1 MSELGVNQ
9 LLAQMRI
16 MQAKVQSG
24 AGAAAGDAAPKAAD
38 FSSLLK
44 SSVDHVSSLQR
55 ESKMAAEAL
64 ERGDPGV
71 DLAAVMVAKEK
82 AGLSFEAVR
91 QVRNRL
97 VRAYQEVFNMPI

>member
-1 MSELGVNQ
+1 MSDMSVNQ
-9 LLAQMRI
+9 LLAQMRV
-16 MQAKVQSG
+16 MQAQVQAGTGPAPG
-24 AGAAAGDAAPKAAD
+24 ANDAKPSD

-44 SSVDHVSSLQR
+44 TSVEHVNGLQR
-55 ESKMAAEAL
+55 DARHSAEAM

-82 AGLSFEAVR
+82 ANLSFEAVR

-97 VRAYQEVFNMPI
+97 VRAYQEVLNMPI